1 MSNQSEDY
9 PSISVIIP
17 TYNSAKTLKETL
29 VGVFAQDVEL
39 EVIVMDDAS
48 TDQTQKILEEYQDKI
63 RVFTASKN
71 QGVAASRYQGIRH
84 ASHDWIAFCDSDD
97 VWREG
102 KLKHQLQVCLDTKAV
117 LCATARELM
126 DEDGQSLN
134 RIIEVYD
141 IITYDDMLK
150 TNSINNSSILMKK
163 EVALEVPL
171 FDSALHEDYLM
182 WLTILKKHQIARGIN
197 IPYVRYRVSTTS
209 KSGNKLKSALMHFRS
224 QRAFKIPLF
233 KVVLNMIPYT
243 YHGFKKHGRLKKK

>member
-1 MSNQSEDY
+1 MSNLIEDY

-17 TYNSAKTLKETL
+17 TYNSAKTIQETL
-29 VGVFAQDVEL
+29 DGVLAQNVGL
-39 EVIVMDDAS
+39 EVIVMNDAS
-48 TDQTQKILEEYQDKI
+48 TDHTLEILESYQDKI
-63 RVFTASKN
+63 KVFTAEKN

-84 ASHDWIAFCDSDD
+84 AKHDWIAFCDSDD
-97 VWREG
+97 VWKEG
-102 KLKHQLQVCLDTKAV
+102 KLKHQLKVCLETNAV
-117 LCATARELM
+117 LCATARELI
-126 DEDGQSLN
+126 DEGGQSLN
-134 RIIEVYD
+134 RIIEVHD

-171 FDSALHEDYLM
+171 FDSSLHEDYLM

-209 KSGNKLKSALMHFRS
+209 KSGNKLKSAIMHFKS

>member
-1 MSNQSEDY
+1 MSNLFEEY

-17 TYNSAKTLKETL
+17 TYNSAKTIKETL
-29 VGVFAQDVEL
+29 DGVLAQDVGL
-39 EVIVMDDAS
+39 EVIVMNDAS
-48 TDQTQKILEEYQDKI
+48 TDQTLEILEAYQDKI
-63 RVFTASKN
+63 KVFTAEKN

-84 ASHDWIAFCDSDD
+84 ATHDWIAFCDSDD
-97 VWREG
+97 VWKEG
-102 KLKHQLQVCLDTKAV
+102 KLKHQLIVCLETNAV
-117 LCATARELM
+117 LCATARELI
-126 DEDGQSLN
+126 DEGGQSLN
-134 RIIEVYD
+134 RMIEVHD

-163 EVALEVPL
+163 DVALEVPL
-171 FDSALHEDYLM
+171 FDSSLHEDYLM

-209 KSGNKLKSALMHFRS
+209 KSGNKFKSAIMHFKS

-243 YHGFKKHGRLKKK
+243 YHGFRKHGRLKRK